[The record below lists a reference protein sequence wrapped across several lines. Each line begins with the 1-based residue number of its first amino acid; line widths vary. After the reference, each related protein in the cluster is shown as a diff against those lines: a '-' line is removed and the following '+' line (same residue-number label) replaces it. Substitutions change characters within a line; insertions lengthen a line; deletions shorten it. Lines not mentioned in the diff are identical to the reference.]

1 MTEEFKP
8 LTIEETNELIKQA
21 KNDDEVAK
29 EKLIQGNFPL
39 IKSIIKNYQNK
50 GVEYD
55 DLYQLGCVGFLK
67 AINNFDEKFEV
78 KFSTYAVPMIAGE
91 IKRYLRDDGSI
102 KVSRAIKALWL
113 KIRSLIDE
121 RKKLGEAQPTIE
133 EMAKLFEVDSADIV
147 YAMDSAQSLVSLNAQ
162 LDENSNNSQSVIDK
176 VVGEDKSEQILD
188 RILLKE
194 AISKLPDRERKILL
208 LRYFRGKTQSE
219 VALIM
224 GVSQVQISRLE
235 TKIITKLKHKLI

>member
-55 DLYQLGCVGFLK
+55 DLYQLGGVGFLK